1 MNLTIEQV
9 NDVLS
14 DLSKHSLQRK
24 YSLVLEQEPGDY
36 YEEKYDGNES
46 KKTEIYKLGIDDL
59 HLKLE
64 RQTDSYGDNESLVS
78 IKFVRPI
85 VKQVTDFE

>member
-1 MNLTIEQV
+1 MNLTIKQV
-9 NDVLS
+9 NDILS
-14 DLSKHSLQRK
+14 NLDKYNLRAK
-24 YSLVLEQEPGDY
+24 YSLVLEQEPEDY
-36 YEEKYDGNES
+36 YEEKYQGEES